1 MKKIIILSV
10 LSLALGPIS
19 YMANAMVPSADSEAA
34 AVDVMST
41 SSIPAPTVINLCPP
55 NFCPFIPVDAQ
66 AEDLEVEVPTPAP
79 HPCTPS
85 LFLDTVAL
93 PCIPGPINPPVV
105 DPCNLNPNVL
115 QVDMTPDAVVI
126 NPCAVDPVIEEPT
139 PAPHPCTPALFHD
152 AVLPC
157 IASPIHPIVIG
168 PCDLNPNVPQIDVI
182 EADAVATPC
191 AVDPVIEEVTP
202 PPHPCTPALFHDA
215 VLPCIPGPIH
225 FPTIDP
231 CDLNPNV
238 PQIDVIDA
246 DSVATPCAVD
256 PIIEEEE
263 NGGGGGGS
271 TPPPSGGGGGGGGFI
286 PTNVTNTP
294 PPTPPTS
301 PSNGDDDQQVLG
313 EQIFA
318 DNGSN
323 NFGSNNEQQVL
334 GEQQV
339 AAPSFPKTGTGASAT
354 TAISLAFLTSLVIGA
369 ALLSRKQKV
378 SSIFLR

>member
-139 PAPHPCTPALFHD
+139 PA
-152 AVLPC
+152 
-157 IASPIHPIVIG
+157 
-168 PCDLNPNVPQIDVI
+168 
-182 EADAVATPC
+182 
-191 AVDPVIEEVTP
+191 
-202 PPHPCTPALFHDA
+202 PHPCTPALFHDA